1 MSGGRGR
8 SSGTAP
14 LSVCGVDTSTHHA
27 GSPPRLP
34 AQWRGKESGQKLR
47 AVGAGQALGTLHM
60 APVFQG
66 LCTPPRKAVDRARLG
81 SMFPEGRAGA
91 RVARGLLR
99 KATVNSQADVRV
111 G

>member
-8 SSGTAP
+8 SSGTARCLRVGWTYP
-14 LSVCGVDTSTHHA
+14 HTVA

-34 AQWRGKESGQKLR
+34 AQWSGKEPGQKLR

-60 APVFQG
+60 APAFQG

-81 SMFPEGRAGA
+81 SAFPEGRAELG
-91 RVARGLLR
+91 VARRLLR
-99 KATVNSQADVRV
+99 KATVNSQADV
-111 G
+111 